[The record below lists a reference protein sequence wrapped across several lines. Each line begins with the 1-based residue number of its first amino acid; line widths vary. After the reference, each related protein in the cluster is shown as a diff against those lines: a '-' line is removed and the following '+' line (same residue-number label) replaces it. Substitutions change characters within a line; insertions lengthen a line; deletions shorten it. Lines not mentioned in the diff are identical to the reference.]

1 MTLPEG
7 PPGVSYVPVLSSDGI
22 LLLLGSPSDHA
33 IYLPELAYHYRAAL
47 SVTIL
52 YELQKVITL
61 GVT

>member
-1 MTLPEG
+1 MYQSVE
-7 PPGVSYVPVLSSDGI
+7 DGI
-22 LLLLGSPSDHA
+22 CCCWVLHQTMPF
-33 IYLPELAYHYRAAL
+33 IYRELAYHYRAAL